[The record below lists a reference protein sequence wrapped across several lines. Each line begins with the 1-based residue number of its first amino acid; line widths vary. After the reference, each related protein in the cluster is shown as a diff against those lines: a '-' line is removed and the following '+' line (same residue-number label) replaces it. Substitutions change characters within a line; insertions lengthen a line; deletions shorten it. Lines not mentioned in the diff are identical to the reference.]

1 MLNTAKG
8 GWTPHRKDSSEENY
22 RAQLK
27 QAKAQADGNPYVA
40 GIQAYLEVGGP
51 GYSTKG
57 STTAAYADQPLK
69 TNELIQSNF
78 SQKSSAGNMASAE
91 STTGNLEGQT
101 SMTKNPNRD
110 PEELMSG
117 LNDDSLAA
125 RMEMYMKAQSNADF
139 GNNDRSQT
147 MRLG

>member
-1 MLNTAKG
+1 MNSKE
-8 GWTPHRKDSSEENY
+8 RDYQE
-22 RAQLK
+22 QLARYK
-27 QAKAQADGNPYVA
+27 KNNSDNPFVA
-40 GIQAYLEVGGP
+40 GIQSYLEVGGP

-125 RMEMYMKAQSNADF
+125 RMEMYMKAQSNAGF